1 MQKIIPVGVKVV
13 GIVVLVLSALFPLLV
28 VHMSASWQGQAPP
41 GAPTG
46 FEDDVMSFSI
56 FSFQAK
62 NVTYDNATNKFVTE
76 DIATDGSD
84 PVAQAGRT
92 ITLINMILMVGGIIL
107 AALGAMLT
115 LLKGKT
121 KLGAF
126 FSIVGGVFMVLL
138 TGWSFI
144 VQALL
149 IKALEALGGTVSGN
163 VVTFTLSTS
172 IGSTTYQWITKA
184 TISLG
189 LGAYLPALGALLT
202 FISLFLKSDE
212 W

>member
-1 MQKIIPVGVKVV
+1 
-13 GIVVLVLSALFPLLV
+13 
-28 VHMSASWQGQAPP
+28 
-41 GAPTG
+41 
-46 FEDDVMSFSI
+46 MSFSI